1 MQQSNKEHS
10 SGSIILV
17 CISKYIHNSASYSH
31 VTTTLKIYLSKSDIK
46 TLFLDQF
53 LIPSYI

>member
-1 MQQSNKEHS
+1 MQESNKEHS

-31 VTTTLKIYLSKSDIK
+31 VTTTLKIYLSKSDI
-46 TLFLDQF
+46 
-53 LIPSYI
+53 